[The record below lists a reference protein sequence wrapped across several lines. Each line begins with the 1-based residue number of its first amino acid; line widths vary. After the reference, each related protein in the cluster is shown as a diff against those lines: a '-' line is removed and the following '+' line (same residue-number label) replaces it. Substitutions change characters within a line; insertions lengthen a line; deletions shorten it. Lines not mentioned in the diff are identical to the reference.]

1 MSASIGFAPA
11 ALPRNLTA
19 ALRDIDSRKVQVRRS
34 AARDLGTHVDSTA
47 RAQVVQRLS
56 AVAEQDPDT
65 EVRVQAILALADG
78 GATEALAVLV
88 QLANTAAPRV
98 MQMALLALGE
108 LAQLGEPDAWDA
120 AHRALG
126 SELPALRY
134 QGLVALRHIN
144 GKAAASTIATALGDP
159 DEEVRL
165 VAVRLLDELFQQI
178 EGAGEAREWGLP
190 LIASL
195 RTVLHD
201 SNLRVAAAA
210 QLLLARRGDADAIR
224 DLARLL
230 SANDSSLERQDELDA
245 IRLVARFRVVG
256 ASSALHKRAWP
267 LFFDT
272 LVAYESRVA
281 LAHLGDS
288 RAKQSILRDLHSA
301 VASRCV
307 RAIEPVG
314 LLRLVDGRAR
324 LLQLLE
330 SPERFDVEAVREAL
344 QRLDG

>member
-1 MSASIGFAPA
+1 MSASIGFVPA

-34 AARDLGTHVDSTA
+34 AARDLGTHVDSNA
-47 RAQVVQRLS
+47 RAQVVERLS

-78 GATEALAVLV
+78 GATEAVPVLV
-88 QLANTAAPRV
+88 RLANTAAPRV

-108 LAQLGEPDAWDA
+108 LARSGEPDAWDA

-134 QGLVALRHIN
+134 QGLVALRHLSGN
-144 GKAAASTIATALGDP
+144 EAASTIAGALGDP
-159 DEEVRL
+159 DDEVRW

-178 EGAGEAREWGLP
+178 EGAEAARQWALP
-190 LIASL
+190 LIPRL

-201 SNLRVAAAA
+201 RNLRVVAAVH
-210 QLLLARRGDADAIR
+210 LLLARWGDADAIR
-224 DLARLL
+224 DLAALL
-230 SANDSSLERQDELDA
+230 SANGSSLERQDELDA
-245 IRLVARFRVVG
+245 IRLAARFRVVE
-256 ASSALHKRAWP
+256 AKSALQKRAWP
-267 LFFDT
+267 RFFDT
-272 LVAYESRVA
+272 SVAYEARVA

-288 RAKQSILRDLHSA
+288 RAEQSILRDLHSS
-301 VASRCV
+301 VASRCA

-314 LLRLVDGRAR
+314 LLRLVDGRTR
-324 LLQLLE
+324 LIQLLE
-330 SPERFDVEAVREAL
+330 SPERFDVEAVRKAL

>member
-1 MSASIGFAPA
+1 MSASIGFVPA

-34 AARDLGTHVDSTA
+34 AARDLGTHVDSNA
-47 RAQVVQRLS
+47 RVQVVERLS

-78 GATEALAVLV
+78 GATEAVAVLV

-108 LAQLGEPDAWDA
+108 LAQPGDPNVCSA

-134 QGLVALRHIN
+134 QGLVALRHIS
-144 GKAAASTIATALGDP
+144 GIEAASTIATALGDP
-159 DEEVRL
+159 DDEVRW
-165 VAVRLLDELFQQI
+165 VTVRLLDELLQQI
-178 EGAGEAREWGLP
+178 KGAGEAHDWALP
-190 LIASL
+190 LIPKLHA
-195 RTVLHD
+195 VLHD
-201 SNLRVAAAA
+201 RNHRVAAAA
-210 QLLLARRGDADAIR
+210 QLLLARSGDVDAIR
-224 DLARLL
+224 DLAVLL
-230 SANDSSLERQDELDA
+230 SANGMGLDRQDELDA
-245 IRLVARFRVVG
+245 IRLAARFRVQE
-256 ASSALHKRAWP
+256 AKPALQKRAWP
-267 LFFDT
+267 LFFHT
-272 LVAYESRVA
+272 SVAFEARVA

-288 RAKQSILRDLHSA
+288 RAEQSILRDLRSS
-301 VASRCV
+301 VASRCA

-314 LLRLVDGRAR
+314 LLRLLDGRAR
-324 LLQLLE
+324 LIQLLE
-330 SPERFDVEAVREAL
+330 SPERFDVEAVRKAL